1 MSLAMSFKI
10 VQKKNHHAVYASGFH
25 IHERAE
31 QWLAKYDKRLW
42 TDKNVTRDD
51 LEIVEDS
58 VR

>member
-1 MSLAMSFKI
+1 MSFKI

-42 TDKNVTRDD
+42 MDKNVTRDD
-51 LEIVEDS
+51 LEIVKDS